1 MSTTQEHPA
10 VHADAAEI
18 LEPAGSAV
26 PESLLEDIDATQDP
40 SDPGQADVD
49 IPADPAALRAL
60 APEELPAVARTLRR
74 RLLEITSATG
84 GHLGPNL
91 GVVELT
97 IALHREFDSPREGI
111 VFDTGH
117 QAYVHKML
125 TGRAD
130 LPGLRSAG
138 GVSGYPDRGESAHD
152 VVENSH
158 ASGSIAWA
166 HGIDRARRIAG
177 DPACTVAVIGDGALT
192 GGVGLEALN
201 ELASDIGSR
210 TVVVLNDNTR
220 SYAPTIG
227 GLARHLQDLRDGT
240 VSAGA
245 DVFTALGLSYVGP
258 IDGHDHAAL
267 AAALEHARIAAD
279 DPARSGV
286 VVHVVTRKGAGFARA
301 EADVM
306 DHWHA
311 TGPFEIEPPT
321 VAEVYPP
328 ADAPAPATTWTA
340 RFGEAILE
348 AARADDRVVALSAA
362 MVDPVGLTPMQRE
375 LPARVLDVGIAEQ
388 LAMDTA
394 AGLAQGGAKPVLALY
409 STFLNRAFDQLLLD
423 VALHNEDVTI
433 TLDRAGVTGD
443 DGPSHHGIWDLA
455 VAAQVPGLSLWAP
468 RDGDRLTEALP
479 AALSTSGP
487 SLVRFPKGACPA
499 PLPAIDRVEAG
510 DVLAGDPSAPVD
522 VLVVS
527 IGALAHRAVEAAH
540 RVRDIEPGTAEESA
554 PNVVVLDPVQALP
567 LPRALLD
574 LAGAASAVVT
584 VEDGVA
590 ERGIGAALAVRLAQ
604 RATRTSPMPVLRTL
618 GVVQEFIPHAKRDAI
633 LAANGLDAPG
643 IEKSIRDLLA

>member
-1 MSTTQEHPA
+1 MSTTQEHP
-10 VHADAAEI
+10 VVQDEP
-18 LEPAGSAV
+18 LDPAGSAV
-26 PESLLEDIDATQDP
+26 PEALLEAIDATQDP
-40 SDPGQADVD
+40 SRPGQADVE
-49 IPADPAALRAL
+49 IPADPAALRELEAE
-60 APEELPAVARTLRR
+60 ALPALARTLRR

-91 GVVELT
+91 GVVELS
-97 IALHREFDSPREGI
+97 IALHREFDSPREPI

-130 LPGLRSAG
+130 LTGLRSAG
-138 GVSGYPDRGESAHD
+138 GVSGYPDRRESVHD

-166 HGIDRARRIAG
+166 HGIDRARRLVG
-177 DPACTVAVIGDGALT
+177 DEACTVAVIGDGALT

-210 TVVVLNDNTR
+210 TIVVLNDNTR
-220 SYAPTIG
+220 SYAPTVG

-240 VSAGA
+240 VLAGG
-245 DVFTALGLSYVGP
+245 DLFSALGLTYIGP
-258 IDGHDHAAL
+258 VDGHDHAAL
-267 AAALEHARIAAD
+267 APALAQARTAAS
-279 DPARSGV
+279 DPARPGV
-286 VVHVVTRKGAGFARA
+286 VVHVVTRKGAGFERA

-321 VAEVYPP
+321 EAEVYPP

-340 RFGEAILE
+340 RLGQAVLE
-348 AARADDRVVALSAA
+348 AARADERVVALSAA
-362 MVDPVGLTPMQRE
+362 MVDPVGLTPLQRE
-375 LPARVLDVGIAEQ
+375 LPERVVDVGIAEQ

-394 AGLAQGGAKPVLALY
+394 AGLAHGGARPVLALY

-423 VALHNEDVTI
+423 VALHDEDVTI

-455 VAAQVPGLSLWAP
+455 VAAQIPGASLWAP
-468 RDGDRLTEALP
+468 RDGDRLAEALP
-479 AALSTSGP
+479 AALDAPGP
-487 SLVRFPKGACPA
+487 SLVRFPKGACPD
-499 PLPAIDRVEAG
+499 PLPALTQIEAG
-510 DVLAGDPSAPVD
+510 DVLAGNPEAPID

-527 IGALAHRAVEAAH
+527 IGALADRAVDAARALEASG
-540 RVRDIEPGTAEESA
+540 PGA

-567 LPRALLD
+567 LSDPLLD
-574 LAGAASAVVT
+574 LAASSAAVIT

-604 RATRTSPMPVLRTL
+604 RATGAVPAPPLRTL

-633 LAANGLDAPG
+633 LAANGLDADG
-643 IEKSIRDLLA
+643 IARTIRSLLT

>member
-1 MSTTQEHPA
+1 ML
-10 VHADAAEI
+10 ADHAEI

-40 SDPGQADVD
+40 SEPGQADVD

-60 APEELPAVARTLRR
+60 APQELPALARTLRR

-97 IALHREFDSPREGI
+97 IALHREFDSPREAL

-117 QAYVHKML
+117 QGYVHKML

-130 LPGLRSAG
+130 LAGLRSAG
-138 GVSGYPDRGESAHD
+138 GVSGYPDRGESEHD

-166 HGIDRARRIAG
+166 HGIDRARRLAG
-177 DPACTVAVIGDGALT
+177 DAGCTVAVIGDGALT

-201 ELASDIGSR
+201 ELASDIGSG

-240 VSAGA
+240 VEAGA
-245 DVFTALGLSYVGP
+245 DLFSALGLTYIGP
-258 IDGHDHAAL
+258 IDGHDHTAL
-267 AAALEHARIAAD
+267 AEALAQARIAAE
-279 DPARSGV
+279 DPATSGV

-375 LPARVLDVGIAEQ
+375 LPGRVLDVGIAEQ

-394 AGLAQGGAKPVLALY
+394 AGLAHGGAKPVLALY
-409 STFLNRAFDQLLLD
+409 STFLNRAIDQLLLD
-423 VALHNEDVTI
+423 VALHDEDVTI

-468 RDGDRLTEALP
+468 RDGDQLAEAVP
-479 AALSTSGP
+479 AALSTHGP
-487 SLVRFPKGACPA
+487 SLVRFPKGACPEL
-499 PLPAIDRVEAG
+499 LPAIGRVAAG
-510 DVLAGDPSAPVD
+510 DVLAGDPSAPID

-527 IGALAHRAVEAAH
+527 IGALAHRAVEAA
-540 RVRDIEPGTAEESA
+540 RRAMSLGSGAGAAGSA

-567 LPRALLD
+567 LPEALLD
-574 LAGAASAVVT
+574 LAGSASAVVT
-584 VEDGVA
+584 LEDGVA

-633 LAANGLDAPG
+633 LAANGLDATG
-643 IEKSIRDLLA
+643 IEESVCSLLA